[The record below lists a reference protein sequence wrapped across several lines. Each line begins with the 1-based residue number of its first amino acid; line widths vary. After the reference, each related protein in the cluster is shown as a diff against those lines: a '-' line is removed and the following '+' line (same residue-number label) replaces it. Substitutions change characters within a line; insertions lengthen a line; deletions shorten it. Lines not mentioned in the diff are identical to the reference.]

1 MENHVNPLTLLHL
14 FITTQIARKIANWNE
29 RVVIQIFLIQNEID
43 DAIRMKYI
51 LIRRVW
57 W

>member
-51 LIRRVW
+51 LKRRVW